1 MTPVDRAKIGTRLA
15 LIYLFNHKDG
25 EALLM
30 LDDTENGAIP
40 QTLALQR
47 KIIRAKALTNL
58 NREEEALALLKDDY
72 SKNAILLKSEIFWNA
87 GLWGPA
93 SDNLKYLIEKP
104 VPGQPL
110 SEEQINYILDW
121 ATALKKSGKETVIV
135 RLRNKFMPYFKDTKY
150 YSVFNILTGQ
160 LEDDKIDIN
169 SIDRMVN
176 DVAAFSNFAK
186 IYSNS
191 LKLDGIDKDT
201 EE

>member
-87 GLWGPA
+87 GLWGP
-93 SDNLKYLIEKP
+93 
-104 VPGQPL
+104 PL
-110 SEEQINYILDW
+110 TI
-121 ATALKKSGKETVIV
+121 
-135 RLRNKFMPYFKDTKY
+135 
-150 YSVFNILTGQ
+150 
-160 LEDDKIDIN
+160 
-169 SIDRMVN
+169 
-176 DVAAFSNFAK
+176 SN
-186 IYSNS
+186 
-191 LKLDGIDKDT
+191 T
-201 EE
+201 